1 MNLEK
6 VANLAKIAKVTDSIF
21 HCNKE
26 DTLSNI
32 ARITNL
38 AKVQTYFCINVKKA
52 LWKSANF
59 SKIAKVP
66 RIFHCS
72 EKNTLKKTQG

>member
-6 VANLAKIAKVTDSIF
+6 VANLAKITKVNSIF

-32 ARITNL
+32 ERITNL
-38 AKVQTYFCINVKKA
+38 AKVQTYFCMKVKKA
-52 LWKSANF
+52 L
-59 SKIAKVP
+59 
-66 RIFHCS
+66 
-72 EKNTLKKTQG
+72 

>member
-38 AKVQTYFCINVKKA
+38 AKVQTYFC
-52 LWKSANF
+52 
-59 SKIAKVP
+59 
-66 RIFHCS
+66 
-72 EKNTLKKTQG
+72 

>member
-6 VANLAKIAKVTDSIF
+6 VANLAKIAKVNSIF

-59 SKIAKVP
+59 PKIAKVP
-66 RIFHCS
+66 RIFHCR

>member
-6 VANLAKIAKVTDSIF
+6 VANLGNIAKVNSIF

-32 ARITNL
+32 ATITNL
-38 AKVQTYFCINVKKA
+38 AKVQTYFPMKVKKA
-52 LWKSANF
+52 L
-59 SKIAKVP
+59 
-66 RIFHCS
+66 
-72 EKNTLKKTQG
+72 

>member
-6 VANLAKIAKVTDSIF
+6 VANLAKIAKVNSIF

-38 AKVQTYFCINVKKA
+38 AKVQTYFDFCIKVKKA
-52 LWKSANF
+52 L
-59 SKIAKVP
+59 
-66 RIFHCS
+66 
-72 EKNTLKKTQG
+72 

>member
-6 VANLAKIAKVTDSIF
+6 VANLGKITKVNSIF
-21 HCNKE
+21 HCNKDW

-38 AKVQTYFCINVKKA
+38 AKVQTYFCIKVKKA
-52 LWKSANF
+52 L
-59 SKIAKVP
+59 
-66 RIFHCS
+66 
-72 EKNTLKKTQG
+72 